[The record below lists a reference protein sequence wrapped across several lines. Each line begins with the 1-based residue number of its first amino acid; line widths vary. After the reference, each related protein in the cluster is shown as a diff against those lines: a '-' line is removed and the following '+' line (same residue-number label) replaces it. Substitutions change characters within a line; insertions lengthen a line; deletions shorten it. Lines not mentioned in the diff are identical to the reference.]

1 MVIWPSPPLHPPNL
15 NPTQIQALEERLR
28 PWRNPIGGIWG
39 PPGTGKTF
47 VAACEAAQAILEYSE
62 KVLVCAFENA
72 TVDKTLRNIIALLK
86 STYGCGKG

>member
-1 MVIWPSPPLHPPNL
+1 MIWPSPHTPHL

-47 VAACEAAQAILEYSE
+47 VAAYEAIKAILEYGE
-62 KVLVCAFENA
+62 RVLVCAFENT
-72 TVDKTLRNIIALLK
+72 TVDRILGWLEGK
-86 STYGCGKG
+86 SRHYY